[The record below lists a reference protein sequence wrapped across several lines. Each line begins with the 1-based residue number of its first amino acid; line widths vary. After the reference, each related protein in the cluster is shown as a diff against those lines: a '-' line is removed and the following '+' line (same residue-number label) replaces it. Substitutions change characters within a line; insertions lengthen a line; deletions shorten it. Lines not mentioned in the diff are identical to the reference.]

1 MKKRKTQNKQSI
13 SITAYK
19 YQEAVQILEERIADI
34 PDVQGW
40 ASEVGLSRRWLCKSM
55 KSVYGKAPKIIL
67 REMKYEKVVTLII
80 EDWINANCYSVAVDA
95 GFGNAKSVSRFLSS
109 FFNTNFT
116 ELKMDLLKGDVQIDF
131 QWYNESK

>member
-1 MKKRKTQNKQSI
+1 
-13 SITAYK
+13 
-19 YQEAVQILEERIADI
+19 
-34 PDVQGW
+34 
-40 ASEVGLSRRWLCKSM
+40 
-55 KSVYGKAPKIIL
+55 
-67 REMKYEKVVTLII
+67 MKYEKVVTLII